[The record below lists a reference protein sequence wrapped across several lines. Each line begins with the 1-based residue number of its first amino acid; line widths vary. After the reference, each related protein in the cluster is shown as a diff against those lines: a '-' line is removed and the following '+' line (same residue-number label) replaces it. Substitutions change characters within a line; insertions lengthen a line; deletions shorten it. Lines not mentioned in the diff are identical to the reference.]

1 LSHPTFGC
9 VIHLC
14 VSANQ
19 FQIAGLKS
27 PSPRVATAKSAACA
41 PTSDFRACVLC
52 AGRSAHGAWTGSVR
66 GRGLPP
72 DQDTQAPVAA
82 VAVPCASNV
91 PALTA
96 SPMRMAMPAP
106 SISDPLT
113 VISRVPTVSVVQ
125 INRERDNA
133 AHWKRRK
140 GQCHLILSPS
150 CTSLTPS
157 TLSVPDTNSHGW
169 NTSTPAPSPVMSK
182 IKLDGDP
189 ARSIVRSNGPVAQAA
204 TLVMVKRSFG
214 APSRKVTVT
223 SAAAEVA
230 RNVIRADGRMRVF
243 GLRLIFHKVSPLG
256 RKGKRAAGFPT
267 APLLVYR
274 DA

>member
-1 LSHPTFGC
+1 
-9 VIHLC
+9 
-14 VSANQ
+14 
-19 FQIAGLKS
+19 
-27 PSPRVATAKSAACA
+27 
-41 PTSDFRACVLC
+41 
-52 AGRSAHGAWTGSVR
+52 
-66 GRGLPP
+66 
-72 DQDTQAPVAA
+72 
-82 VAVPCASNV
+82 
-91 PALTA
+91 
-96 SPMRMAMPAP
+96 MRMAMPAP

-140 GQCHLILSPS
+140 GQCHLLVPV
-150 CTSLTPS
+150 LHVAYPKHAVGARHQFARLEHFDAS
-157 TLSVPDTNSHGW
+157 TIARDV
-169 NTSTPAPSPVMSK
+169 K

-230 RNVIRADGRMRVF
+230 RNVIRADGRMPIF
-243 GLRLIFHKVSPLG
+243 GLRLIFNKVSPLG